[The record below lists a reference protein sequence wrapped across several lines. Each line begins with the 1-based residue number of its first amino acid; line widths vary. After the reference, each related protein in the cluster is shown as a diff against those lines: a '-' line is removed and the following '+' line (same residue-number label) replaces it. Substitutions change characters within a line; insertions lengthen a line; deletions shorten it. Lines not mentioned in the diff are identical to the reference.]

1 MWLAIGMEEG
11 YAMPCSIGLERGTR
25 VAVQESRWMSS
36 EMVGSCRA
44 CVGDRMGSALQGR
57 AGTPYPAVASSCMF
71 LTEYKDAKHA
81 LFYKKTV
88 DTYSSVNHCINNRR
102 RCYLYRRGWSMA
114 RGRMVRD

>member
-11 YAMPCSIGLERGTR
+11 YAMPCNIGLERGTR

-36 EMVGSCRA
+36 EMVGSCMA

-57 AGTPYPAVASSCMF
+57 AGTAYPAVVSSCMF

-81 LFYKKTV
+81 LFYKKLLTLIRASITALITDGGAICTDV
-88 DTYSSVNHCINNRR
+88 DGPWPWV
-102 RCYLYRRGWSMA
+102 G
-114 RGRMVRD
+114 